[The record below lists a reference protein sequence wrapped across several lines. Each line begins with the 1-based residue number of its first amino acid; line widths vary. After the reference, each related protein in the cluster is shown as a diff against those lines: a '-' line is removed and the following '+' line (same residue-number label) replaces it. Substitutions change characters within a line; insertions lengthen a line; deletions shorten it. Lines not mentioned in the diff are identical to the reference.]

1 VPRRI
6 DTALPGAKRFLIIAL
21 PLAAIIV
28 FFVKADVSSLTARL
42 FRPAPA
48 DRMAQAPKVILWAWE
63 RPEDLSFINT
73 AETGVAF
80 LAKTIYLQ
88 GDDVIIRPRL
98 QPLTTASGTRL
109 IGVVR
114 IEARRATLSAD
125 QQARAAAA
133 IARVADE
140 REVFALQ
147 IDFDARDSER
157 RFYRALI
164 EDLRGRMPESARLS
178 ITALASWC
186 MGDNWLE
193 GLPID
198 EAVPMLFRMGADHA
212 NVAHFLKAGGDFRA
226 TASRHSLGIS
236 TDEPLERLPSGRRVY
251 IFNPKPW
258 TEATARKAIEEVK
271 ERQ

>member
-1 VPRRI
+1 MV
-6 DTALPGAKRFLIIAL
+6 AL
-21 PLAAIIV
+21 PLAAVIL
-28 FFVKADVSSLTARL
+28 FFVKADVSSLAGKL
-42 FRPAPA
+42 FRPSPPA
-48 DRMAQAPKVILWAWE
+48 DKMAQAPKVFLWAWE
-63 RPEDLSFINT
+63 RPEDLSFIDT

-98 QPLTTASGTRL
+98 QPLTIAPGTRL

-125 QQARAAAA
+125 QQARVVTA
-133 IARVADE
+133 ILDVTGNQE
-140 REVFALQ
+140 IFALQ

-157 RFYRALI
+157 LFYRALL
-164 EDLRGRMPESARLS
+164 EDLRHRMPESTRLS

-193 GLPID
+193 DLPID
-198 EAVPMLFRMGADHA
+198 EAVPMLFRMGADRA
-212 NVAHFLKAGGDFRA
+212 NVAHYLKAGGEFRA
-226 TASRHSLGIS
+226 RASQNSLGIS

-258 TEATARKAIEEVK
+258 TEASAHKAIEEVK
-271 ERQ
+271 QRQ

>member
-1 VPRRI
+1 M
-6 DTALPGAKRFLIIAL
+6 IAL

-28 FFVKADVSSLTARL
+28 LFIKADVSSLTGKL
-42 FRPAPA
+42 FGTQPA
-48 DRMAQAPKVILWAWE
+48 DRMAQAPGVMLWAWE
-63 RPEDLSFINT
+63 RPEDLSFIDT

-98 QPLTTASGTRL
+98 QPLTTAPGTRL

-114 IEARRATLSAD
+114 IEARRAALSAD
-125 QQARAAAA
+125 QQTRAAAA
-133 IARVADE
+133 IADVIGE

-164 EDLRGRMPESARLS
+164 EDMRGRMPESTRLS

-186 MGDNWLE
+186 LGDNWLE

-198 EAVPMLFRMGADHA
+198 EAVPMLFRMGADRASVDH
-212 NVAHFLKAGGDFRA
+212 HLKAGGDFRA
-226 TASRHSLGIS
+226 TASRHSIGIS

-258 TEATARKAIEEVK
+258 TEASARKAIEEVK
-271 ERQ
+271 QRR